1 MSGKEKHDA
10 EHRQGSLPF
19 RLESCALLQSWRPQ
33 VVDLVA
39 PINYDAIL
47 ILAREYSRGYSSL
60 SSHSTKRRIQHVQRS
75 SSKIDHWAAAEL
87 SLEYSGSHL
96 FYAKLW
102 TVADQKPMVKKIWK
116 NMKNYGMVCPPPQNQ
131 KEGKNPSR
139 SYHNH
144 LPPFFGDFG
153 GVSTSNVPSYE
164 WSSWQLR
171 TRRAAS
177 VRMFDHKRERCTVC
191 SQCAPLRWTSH
202 PFSLMKTLQNRCHTP
217 ASLFQCMTRIWAI
230 HWSFPAQGTWHRTG
244 FADQAPGQGMCHT
257 HTLIRVP
264 WAGYE
269 QCTLARVQEMVHTLS
284 RVWTVHPGQ
293 GMSIAHSYPDMG
305 ILLFP
310 GQDDFLQFIIFWLI
324 LVCTLTHSCSLP
336 RVPCIPYIPCP
347 GFHGYPAQGS
357 THTLPCVLCIPY
369 LGFHAHPA
377 HGTTQAY
384 LSHSTP

>member
-1 MSGKEKHDA
+1 MTGQARSRLYAFPMHFPTAFG
-10 EHRQGSLPF
+10 PF
-19 RLESCALLQSWRPQ
+19 ASCFLCSRVQLRGRRKNSQK
-33 VVDLVA
+33 
-39 PINYDAIL
+39 
-47 ILAREYSRGYSSL
+47 LA
-60 SSHSTKRRIQHVQRS
+60 KRRTCVWGGRGSRPFSQ
-75 SSKIDHWAAAEL
+75 SKLQKKKKKSAAR
-87 SLEYSGSHL
+87 
-96 FYAKLW
+96 KL
-102 TVADQKPMVKKIWK
+102 
-116 NMKNYGMVCPPPQNQ
+116 
-131 KEGKNPSR
+131 R
-139 SYHNH
+139 
-144 LPPFFGDFG
+144 
-153 GVSTSNVPSYE
+153 
-164 WSSWQLR
+164 
-171 TRRAAS
+171 
-177 VRMFDHKRERCTVC
+177 
-191 SQCAPLRWTSH
+191 APLRWACCKSTWGRSSGAR
-202 PFSLMKTLQNRCHTP
+202 PTLRKALQNRCHTP
-217 ASLFQCMTRIWAI
+217 ASLCQCMTRIWAI

-293 GMSIAHSYPDMG
+293 GMSIAHAYPDMG

-324 LVCTLTHSCSLP
+324 LLCTLTHSCSLP

-357 THTLPCVLCIPY
+357 THTLPCVLCIPSCIPY